1 MKALVVWGGWE
12 GHEPENVANFC
23 AELLTA
29 EGVIVEVTNNQD
41 RFKDID
47 SMLDLS
53 LIVPVITMG
62 RLTEEQRGPIFRA
75 VSERGVA
82 VAGCHGG
89 MCDAFRED
97 TEWQFM
103 TGGQWVAHPGD
114 TNVTYKVEISDKT
127 HPITAGIEDFWVT
140 SEQYYLH
147 TDPGNNVLAT
157 CSFPTDG
164 VDGPHVQNPCK
175 MPTVWTKYYGKGRIF
190 YNALGHTRATL
201 EAPEPKELMRR
212 GFLWTLGKL

>member
-62 RLTEEQRGPIFRA
+62 RLTEEQRGPIFGD

-89 MCDAFRED
+89 MCDAFSED

-147 TDPGNNVLAT
+147 TDPGTNVLAT
-157 CSFPTDG
+157 
-164 VDGPHVQNPCK
+164 
-175 MPTVWTKYYGKGRIF
+175 
-190 YNALGHTRATL
+190 
-201 EAPEPKELMRR
+201 
-212 GFLWTLGKL
+212 